1 MLQLKWMP
9 ARLKSVDTLKMSR
22 STLIVT
28 SKMLV
33 ERATLSPMSAWTP
46 THSVSVNYVRVLM
59 SPLFKSDT
67 PPMVASAMFLPN
79 TSLSVVMVLK
89 NSDSLLL
96 TSLTSTTIKSFLM
109 TKSSKRLNSRSGSVT
124 TMQLSENTDGNWP
137 SSPTEIKLKSSSST
151 SISKKLKVVNPVK
164 NVSSL
169 LIWTLS
175 ARSTPMLHT
184 PLSRLPWNTWLVTS
198 STPRSPS
205 LIPPIPN
212 NCNSKSYTSR
222 TELARS
228 STSLLSLLVHG
239 IMVVWNSPFLWLNP
253 PNKQSSKLTWRLS
266 LLMLD
271 SWPILKKPL
280 FNKNSLLKLVKTPPT
295 MLLTTTLNQIMLW
308 FSYSV

>member
-1 MLQLKWMP
+1 M
-9 ARLKSVDTLKMSR
+9 
-22 STLIVT
+22 
-28 SKMLV
+28 
-33 ERATLSPMSAWTP
+33 
-46 THSVSVNYVRVLM
+46 
-59 SPLFKSDT
+59 
-67 PPMVASAMFLPN
+67 
-79 TSLSVVMVLK
+79 
-89 NSDSLLL
+89 LLL
-96 TSLTSTTIKSFLM
+96 ES
-109 TKSSKRLNSRSGSVT
+109 
-124 TMQLSENTDGNWP
+124 TDGNWP
-137 SSPTEIKLKSSSST
+137 SSPTEIKLKSSSLT

-175 ARSTPMLHT
+175 VRSTPMVHT
-184 PLSRLPWNTWLVTS
+184 TLKRLFWNTWLVIS

-212 NCNSKSYTSR
+212 NYNSKSYTSR

-271 SWPILKKPL
+271 SWPILKNPL
-280 FNKNSLLKLVKTPPT
+280 FNRNSLLKLVKTPPT